1 MPAPR
6 RRSLVGR
13 VWRVDDTPAPGG
25 QRGRF
30 PNPRRC
36 SPSDVCYAIVVKE
49 RKHGRVINVT
59 TRVVCGPLAQGEAVL
74 QASPVR
80 RASNTYNVE
89 CNNLPVC
96 QHARRLGRK
105 VNTFPQCAHKPTVLD
120 GRKPLNIKG

>member
-30 PNPRRC
+30 PHPRRC

-59 TRVVCGPLAQGEAVL
+59 TRVVYGPLAQGEAVL
-74 QASPVR
+74 QAPPVR
-80 RASNTYNVE
+80 RASNTYDVE
-89 CNNLPVC
+89 CNNLPVR
-96 QHARRLGRK
+96 QHARRLGWK
-105 VNTFPQCAHKPTVLD
+105 VNAFAKEPD
-120 GRKPLNIKG
+120 D